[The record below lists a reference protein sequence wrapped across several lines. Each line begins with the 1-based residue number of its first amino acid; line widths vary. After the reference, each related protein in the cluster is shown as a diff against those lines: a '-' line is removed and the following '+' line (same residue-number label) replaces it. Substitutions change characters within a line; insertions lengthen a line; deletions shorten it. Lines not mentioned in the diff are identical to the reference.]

1 MVWHTLPIRA
11 HSVPERDA
19 NYRLV
24 EACDSAGARPA
35 QGFAAL
41 VGSYAD
47 FFAYGTC
54 AGGNAV
60 ALIEGLLRLETMAAA
75 IEARIA
81 PLWQDLAR
89 RALTVAEDENKQRV
103 DHLFGLD
110 GRAGLL
116 GEIRRFQRLA
126 AQELP
131 LMSDAGRTT
140 FLGALIDFAGAFL
153 PGGIDV
159 DLWSWR
165 PTGGAVERSGVL
177 ALPVYLQA
185 LALVV
190 LVRDWIAAPPGL
202 AEQAAISRHRAFLL
216 DDWGPAGPVAAVR
229 GAAALALAR

>member
-11 HSVPERDA
+11 HSAPERDA

-35 QGFAAL
+35 QAFGAL
-41 VGSYAD
+41 VEPYAD
-47 FFAYGTC
+47 FFAYGTG
-54 AGGNAV
+54 AGGNAA
-60 ALIEGLLRLETMAAA
+60 ALIEGLLRLEAMAAA

-89 RALTVAEDENKQRV
+89 SALTVAEDKNKQRV
-103 DHLFGLD
+103 DRLFGLD

-116 GEIRRFQRLA
+116 GEVRRLQRLA

-131 LMSDAGRTT
+131 HMSAADKTA
-140 FLGALIDFAGAFL
+140 FLGALIDCAGAFL
-153 PGGIDV
+153 PGD
-159 DLWSWR
+159 S
-165 PTGGAVERSGVL
+165 GAVEHSGVL

-216 DDWGPAGPVAAVR
+216 GGGSPAGPADTAL
-229 GAAALALAR
+229 AAAAQALAR